1 MELSPIHN
9 QSLEDLDRE
18 NVFHPFTPP
27 KQHLETGPRIMT
39 EGKGIRLT
47 DSRGR
52 EYVDALAGLW
62 CVNVGYGRDEIAD
75 AISEQAHRLPYY
87 HSFASMGTEPAVH
100 TADTVRRMAP
110 GAMARVLFGC
120 SGSDGNDTQVK
131 LVWYYNNLKGRPEKK
146 KIIARDRAYHG
157 VTVAAGSLTGL
168 ATVHKAFDLP
178 IPQVVRVRCPH
189 HYREAEPGES
199 EEAFSDRLA
208 AELEETVLAEGPE
221 TVAAFIA
228 EPIMGAGG
236 VVVPP
241 AGYFEKVQKVL
252 KKYDVLFIA
261 DEVICGFGRLGTM
274 FGCDY
279 FGIVPD
285 LVTVAKGITSGY
297 QPLSAVLVGET
308 VWETIRDDS
317 DHLGVFGHGYT
328 YTGHPI
334 ACAAA
339 NANLAILEREDLTG
353 NAARVGAHLQRRLR
367 ERLAD
372 HPAVG
377 EVRGVGLI
385 AAVELVADKAAKRNF
400 DPAAGIGKAVQA
412 AALERGLIVRAMIND
427 SIAMSPPLVLTE
439 TEADHIVDTLAAAID
454 DTTEAMKQAGATLA

>member
-9 QSLEDLDRE
+9 QSIEDLDRE
-18 NVFHPFTPP
+18 NVFHPFTSP
-27 KQHLETGPRIMT
+27 KQHLETGPRIMVG
-39 EGKGIRLT
+39 GKGIRLT
-47 DSRGR
+47 DNRGR

-75 AISEQAHRLPYY
+75 AIAEQARRLPYY

-110 GAMARVLFGC
+110 GNMARVLFGC

-131 LVWYYNNLKGRPEKK
+131 LVWYYNNLKGRPQKK

-157 VTVAAGSLTGL
+157 VTVASGSLTGL
-168 ATVHKAFDLP
+168 PYVHRAFDLP
-178 IPQVVRVRCPH
+178 LPQVVRVRCPH
-189 HYREAEPGES
+189 HYREAQPGES

-208 AELEETVLAEGPE
+208 QELEETILKEGPE

-228 EPIMGAGG
+228 EPVMGAGG
-236 VVVPP
+236 VVMPP

-261 DEVICGFGRLGTM
+261 DEVICGFGRLGTP
-274 FGCDY
+274 FGCHY

-285 LVTVAKGITSGY
+285 MITVAKGITSGY
-297 QPLSAVLVGET
+297 QPLSAVLIGEE
-308 VWETIRDDS
+308 VWETIRDHS
-317 DHLGVFGHGYT
+317 EHLGVFGHGYT
-328 YTGHPI
+328 YTAHPI

-339 NANLAILEREDLTG
+339 NANLKILERDRLVE
-353 NAARVGAHLQRRLR
+353 NAATVGSHFQRRLR
-367 ERLAD
+367 ERFEG

-377 EVRGVGLI
+377 EVRGAGLI
-385 AAVELVADKAAKRNF
+385 AAVELVADRETRRSF
-400 DPAAGIGKAVQA
+400 DPAAGIGRAVQA
-412 AALERGLIVRAMIND
+412 TALENGLILRAMVND
-427 SIAMSPPLVLTE
+427 SLAMSPPLILT
-439 TEADHIVDTLAAAID
+439 TAEADHIVETLGEAID
-454 DTTEAMKQAGATLA
+454 ANMDMMRSAGATFA